1 MKRLS
6 LASFSVSIVYPR
18 AKKSFEEKNVS
29 SGFQTG
35 FTPIFHLS
43 FLFIMILESEK
54 ACLF

>member
-6 LASFSVSIVYPR
+6 LTSFPVSTVYPR
-18 AKKSFEEKNVS
+18 TEKSFEEKNVS

-35 FTPIFHLS
+35 LTPIFHLS
-43 FLFIMILESEK
+43 FLCIMILESEK